1 MTSSPALLKT
11 THWLTFQNTPAQEQV
26 KMGSAHRA
34 QPFSHHN
41 DKYVAQQFFRANWVA
56 EPYKE
61 RVGKYK
67 TLRAERVRRRG
78 WQDTKLFTPYESKT
92 YFDGGNGSAPDPELW
107 AQTTDNPWAGR
118 KIKRKGKQGT
128 ACSAYSYTGGACAAP
143 TNVAPPGACAAICS
157 SGRGGGDSGG
167 GGCVGGSRG
176 GGGCGG
182 GCGGG
187 S

>member
-67 TLRAERVRRRG
+67 TLRAER
-78 WQDTKLFTPYESKT
+78 
-92 YFDGGNGSAPDPELW
+92 
-107 AQTTDNPWAGR
+107 
-118 KIKRKGKQGT
+118 
-128 ACSAYSYTGGACAAP
+128 CTG
-143 TNVAPPGACAAICS
+143 PGAVGADNGQS
-157 SGRGGGDSGG
+157 LGGEEDQEEG
-167 GGCVGGSRG
+167 
-176 GGGCGG
+176 
-182 GCGGG
+182 
-187 S
+187 